1 MIIARAS
8 RGRSAMIVFVA
19 HTECYWLQPLRR
31 GFRHCFVALEH
42 GPAWL
47 VCDSLKS
54 HMELSLLDLPEAFD
68 LGRYYAN
75 QGHRVLVG
83 RIEPQVPRTALA
95 VTPLTCV
102 SVAKRLL
109 GIRAPRVWTPWQ
121 LFSHLL
127 NTQPHTWR
135 VVAADE
141 AAGGSPMRTTI
152 EA

>member
-1 MIIARAS
+1 VTIVRAS
-8 RGRSAMIVFVA
+8 RGRLAMIVFVD
-19 HTECYWLQPLRR
+19 HTECHWLLPLRR

-54 HMELSLLDLPEAFD
+54 HMELTLLDPPGPFD
-68 LGRYYAN
+68 LAAHYAR

-83 RIEPQVPRTALA
+83 RTGSQQPRNAIALA
-95 VTPLTCV
+95 PLTCV

-109 GIRAPRVWTPWQ
+109 GIRAARVWTPWQ

-127 NTQPHTWR
+127 NAQPCIWR
-135 VVAADE
+135 VVGDDAT
-141 AAGGSPMRTTI
+141 GRLPMRSTI